1 MVRRVLFWDDAA
13 EADADVEGRGA
24 VNKLAELPGC
34 KFNEPLI
41 KSHVTTYTK
50 SHRGGLDSHY

>member
-41 KSHVTTYTK
+41 KSHVTTHTK
-50 SHRGGLDSHY
+50 VPPWGT